1 MGVWTNAGLTLA
13 ATALQTASG
22 NAAIA
27 YVGIGT
33 GAGTLASAITSGA
46 PLTSLTLDANVPVSL
61 ASGQSLT
68 VTDGTNSETV
78 TTSGAVTGGA
88 TNVILINSWTPVN
101 NYAAHT
107 SGVAPTPLATDTAL
121 YNEQTRLAANAGSAG
136 ANPGES
142 LNAAYFD
149 GTQASGFYMQVG
161 FFSGAATSSVNTG
174 TLVFEDIQ
182 VWNHTLNA
190 ESNIYQAD
198 SQI

>member
-27 YVGIGT
+27 YVGVGT
-33 GAGTLASAITSGA
+33 GAGTLASAITAGVA
-46 PLTSLTLDANVPVSL
+46 ITALTLDANVPVSL

-68 VTDGTNSETV
+68 VSDGTNSETV
-78 TTSGAVTGGA
+78 TTSGAVSPGA
-88 TNVILINSWTPVN
+88 TSIPITSWTPVN
-101 NYAAHT
+101 SYAAHT

-121 YNEQTRLAANAGSAG
+121 YNEQTRIAANVGSAG

-161 FFSGAATSSVNTG
+161 FFSGAATSAINTG

-190 ESNIYQAD
+190 DSNIYQAD

>member
-1 MGVWTNAGLTLA
+1 MGVWTNVGLTLA
-13 ATALQTASG
+13 ATALQTTSG
-22 NAAIA
+22 NAAIT
-27 YVGIGT
+27 YVGVGS
-33 GAGTLASAITSGA
+33 GAGTLASAITAGVA
-46 PLTSLTLDANVPVSL
+46 QTALTLDAGIPVAL
-61 ASGQSLT
+61 ASAQSLT

-78 TTSGAVTGGA
+78 TTSGAVSPGA
-88 TNVILINSWTPVN
+88 TSIPINSWTPVN
-101 NYAAHT
+101 AYAAHT

-121 YNEQTRLAANAGSAG
+121 YNEQTRIAANTGSAG

-161 FFSGAATSSVNTG
+161 FFSGAATSSIGTG

-182 VWNHTLNA
+182 VWSHTLNA
-190 ESNIYQAD
+190 DSNIYQAD